1 MGTRQSNKGIEYT
14 ERGILD
20 ILNRQFLVSPK
31 WVINNLYVYNWES
44 DYLAITR
51 SMYAYEVEVKISLA
65 DYNKDFEKQ
74 EKHQVMQG
82 WFEARRQ
89 ALYETGD
96 WVRYGR
102 PNYFYYCVPDGLVD
116 PKDIPPYAGLAY
128 VCGRNLRKVKDAP
141 ILHRDKFDPE
151 AYKMADKFYYNWWNE
166 RRKARQIEGKDMK
179 DEFRKSMKKVRE
191 KITVDAKI
199 KAMEAF
205 WSVCD
210 YAYWPYGG
218 RGVPGMRPKCSACGE
233 ECKLQCPKGKEF
245 KNKIR

>member
-1 MGTRQSNKGIEYT
+1 MNKILFFLLTLFTLAVVGCGTSRTYYT
-14 ERGILD
+14 EYDTTDISYVVDSIVSSGTVMGQWKEWRFTLD
-20 ILNRQFLVSPK
+20 DGRVDNFGF
-31 WVINNLYVYNWES
+31 
-44 DYLAITR
+44 T
-51 SMYAYEVEVKISLA
+51 
-65 DYNKDFEKQ
+65 
-74 EKHQVMQG
+74 
-82 WFEARRQ
+82 

-179 DEFRKSMKKVRE
+179 DEFRKSMKKVKE

-218 RGVPGMRPKCSACGE
+218 RGVPGMRPNCSACGE

>member
-1 MGTRQSNKGIEYT
+1 
-14 ERGILD
+14 
-20 ILNRQFLVSPK
+20 
-31 WVINNLYVYNWES
+31 
-44 DYLAITR
+44 
-51 SMYAYEVEVKISLA
+51 
-65 DYNKDFEKQ
+65 
-74 EKHQVMQG
+74 MQG
-82 WFEARRQ
+82 WFEARKQ

-128 VCGRNLRKVKDAP
+128 VCGRNLRKIKDAP

-179 DEFRKSMKKVRE
+179 DEFRKSMKKVKE

-199 KAMEAF
+199 RAMEAF

-218 RGVPGMRPKCSACGE
+218 RGVPGMRPNCSACGE